1 MARLGVDSEKMMR
14 RMLIGFLSC
23 GLLGLGCGGKGES
36 GAAGGAAGAGGGAAP
51 SAPAE
56 ATGPHELKLSN
67 GITVTVPGDGKESA
81 MGKLLT
87 VGAHNG
93 KCQAMIN
100 EANDMSPSFE
110 NELQNIDAGHKG
122 GPLKEYKRKDK
133 TGPNDFV
140 IEWTTDK
147 KFGFSMRKT
156 INGKVWSCY
165 RVSQDAES
173 QACVVAICESMK

>member
-1 MARLGVDSEKMMR
+1 MR
-14 RMLIGFLSC
+14 QLWFGLLSC
-23 GLLGLGCGGKGES
+23 GLLGLGCGGKGEPGAAGS
-36 GAAGGAAGAGGGAAP
+36 GAAPGGGGGAA

-56 ATGPHELKLSN
+56 AAGPHELKLSN
-67 GITVTVPGDGKESA
+67 GITVTVPGDGKESK

-93 KCQAMIN
+93 KCQAMID
-100 EANDMSPSFE
+100 EVSDMSPSFE

-133 TGPNDFV
+133 TGPSDFV

-147 KFGFSMRKT
+147 KFGLSLRKT
-156 INGKVWSCY
+156 LNGKGWSCS
-165 RVSQDAES
+165 RVSADAES
-173 QACVVAICESMK
+173 HACVVAICESMK